1 MADGFGKYTGA
12 RSLPLCVRVVCLG
25 DAVKVV
31 VTERGLAGEQGHPGS
46 PKWSVVLQ
54 TNYSVSL

>member
-1 MADGFGKYTGA
+1 MPATVRLIPQECDKQDQAVADGFGKYTGA

-31 VTERGLAGEQGHPGS
+31 VTERGFD
-46 PKWSVVLQ
+46 
-54 TNYSVSL
+54 